1 MTQPAKRPTPWQLRK
16 QAVTKILAPET
27 PAADR
32 VTQLQAHRLLLAG
45 RLFGL
50 AHAVGLHAGRVLAG
64 EGSTLDVNADATAFA
79 YALRDL
85 LREVDLA
92 IELQVEGVRAARN
105 LFDRDV
111 PDAVAVRDVLVH
123 IDDYMLGSGKLQ
135 QDARDGT
142 PARVGRFVAA
152 GFYVKG
158 EGTYRLVL
166 TDGLELDVARARA
179 AAVVLSDAV
188 LEQLL
193 RDGKEET
200 GDSVGRLRR

>member
-1 MTQPAKRPTPWQLRK
+1 MSPPAKRLTPWQLRK
-16 QAVTKILAPET
+16 QAIKKILAPET

-32 VTQLQAHRLLLAG
+32 ATQLQAHRLLLAG

-50 AHAVGLHAGRVLAG
+50 AHAVELHAERVLAS
-64 EGSTLDVNADATAFA
+64 EDNTLNVNADATAFA

-92 IELQVEGVRAARN
+92 IALKVQGARPARN
-105 LFDRDV
+105 RFDHEV
-111 PDAVAVRDVLVH
+111 PDAIAVRDVLVH

-135 QDARDGT
+135 QDAADGT

-152 GFYVKG
+152 GFYVRG

-166 TDGLELDVARARA
+166 ADGLELDVARARS

-193 RDGKEET
+193 RDGKQET
-200 GDSVGRLRR
+200 GTDSGPP

>member
-1 MTQPAKRPTPWQLRK
+1 
-16 QAVTKILAPET
+16 
-27 PAADR
+27 
-32 VTQLQAHRLLLAG
+32 
-45 RLFGL
+45 
-50 AHAVGLHAGRVLAG
+50 LAG
-64 EGSTLDVNADATAFA
+64 EGNALDVNADATAFA

-92 IELQVEGVRAARN
+92 MELRVEGVRAARDV
-105 LFDRDV
+105 FDVDV

-135 QDARDGT
+135 QDAPDGT

-152 GFYVKG
+152 GFYVRG

-193 RDGKEET
+193 RDGKDEA
-200 GDSVGRLRR
+200 GDSMGRPRR